1 MSSIDQPTVR
11 LVALV
16 GSLRAQSHNR
26 ALFNAVTNLAPANVR
41 IDEVPIGRLPLYNQD
56 FETSGLPR
64 EVVDFHDRIRD
75 ADGVLI
81 FTPEFN
87 YSIPGVLK
95 NALDWGSRPPGQAV
109 WPGKPVVVFGA
120 SGGRSGTLRAQ
131 MHLRNILVNLGMPQ
145 MPKPEYYLA
154 WAGNAIQDGILT
166 DENERKALSETLI
179 AYLGWLA
186 HLRQPVAAGS

>member
-1 MSSIDQPTVR
+1 MPAIDQPSIR
-11 LVALV
+11 LVAIV
-16 GSLRAQSHNR
+16 GSLRAKSHNR
-26 ALFNAVTNLAPANVR
+26 AIFDAVVELAPEHVTIEEA
-41 IDEVPIGRLPLYNQD
+41 PIGNLPHYNQD
-56 FETSGLPR
+56 FETTGLPQ

-81 FTPEFN
+81 FTPEYN
-87 YSIPGVLK
+87 YSVPGVLK
-95 NALDWGSRPPGQAV
+95 NALDWGSRPPGKAV

-131 MHLRNILVNLGMPQ
+131 LHLRNIIANLGMPQ

-154 WAGNAIQDGILT
+154 WAGNAIHDGVLT
-166 DENERKALSETLI
+166 DENERNAVLETLT

-186 HLRQPVAAGS
+186 QLRQPVAAGS

>member
-1 MSSIDQPTVR
+1 MSSIDQPALR

-16 GSLRAQSHNR
+16 GSLRAKSHNR
-26 ALFNAVTNLAPANVR
+26 ALFEAVQELAPAG
-41 IDEVPIGRLPLYNQD
+41 ITIEEVAIGNLPLYNQD
-56 FETSGLPR
+56 FETTGLPQ
-64 EVVDFHDRIRD
+64 EVIEFHDRIRE

-81 FTPEFN
+81 FTPEYN
-87 YSIPGVLK
+87 YSVPGVLK

-131 MHLRNILVNLGMPQ
+131 LHLRNILVNLGMPQ

-154 WAGNAIQDGILT
+154 WAGNAIQDGVLT
-166 DENERKALSETLI
+166 DDNERKAVLDTFN
-179 AYLGWLA
+179 AYLNWLSQ
-186 HLRQPVAAGS
+186 LRQPVTAGS

>member
-1 MSSIDQPTVR
+1 MSRIDQPTVR

-26 ALFNAVTNLAPANVR
+26 ALFNAVTEIAPANVR
-41 IDEVPIGRLPLYNQD
+41 IEEVPIGNLPLYNQD
-56 FETSGLPR
+56 LETSGLPQ

-131 MHLRNILVNLGMPQ
+131 MHLRNILVNLGMPH

-154 WAGNAIQDGILT
+154 WADNAIQNGILT
-166 DENERKALSETLI
+166 NENERTAISETLT
-179 AYLGWLA
+179 AYLSWLTQ
-186 HLRQPVAAGS
+186 LRQPVAVGS